1 MDAQDITQL
10 LQGSQLGSRLQRQ
23 VQIYT
28 EDDEE
33 AYVDDADDST
43 EDPDYIVNDSNYDI
57 NYDSDYSDA
66 STDLEDE
73 LADLITDQDKPTEMT
88 FLQDLLKSLCELNR
102 GRINWADMDVD
113 DLVNTYLKKPPECMK
128 MVVDEL
134 NLIGNLIQTYTGI
147 KIFNV
152 SDLKPV
158 KINKII
164 TSLQTST
171 QELLVTSRRKHKV
184 KTLQQVARAE
194 LMNPTYPK
202 VYLQIVIANSLFDL
216 ALTNWL
222 NERPVAMNINV
233 DADDEGDYFE
243 HICHSAPE
251 FSVRR
256 QQCEFRCINPGHTLA
271 NMRSQ
276 ISRYGYEFC
285 SKAAF
290 VRVSITNHKVMPKS
304 ILEDRLNR
312 QSIPF
317 AKRFFSLDVQEELHK
332 NGDNREADFVCLVRN
347 WFKACDE

>member
-1 MDAQDITQL
+1 MCHEKCQPQAGPAGLDAQDITQL

-23 VQIYT
+23 VQIDT

-33 AYVDDADDST
+33 ADIDDTDVDDST
-43 EDPDYIVNDSNYDI
+43 EDPDYIANDSNYDI
-57 NYDSDYSDA
+57 NYDSDNSDA
-66 STDLEDE
+66 STNLEDK

-88 FLQDLLKSLCELNR
+88 FLQDLLKSLRELIR
-102 GRINWADMDVD
+102 GRINWAEMDVD

-152 SDLKPV
+152 SDLKLV

-184 KTLQQVARAE
+184 KTLQLVARAA

-202 VYLQIVIANSLFDL
+202 VYLQIVIAKSLFDL
-216 ALTNWL
+216 AVMNWL
-222 NERPVAMNINV
+222 NERPVTMNINV
-233 DADDEGDYFE
+233 DADDEGNYFE

-251 FSVRR
+251 FSVHR
-256 QQCEFRCINPGHTLA
+256 QQHEFRCINPGHMLA

-276 ISRYGYEFC
+276 ISHYGYEFC
-285 SKAAF
+285 SKAAI
-290 VRVSITNHKVMPKS
+290 VRASITNHKVLPKS
-304 ILEDRLNR
+304 ILKDRLDC
-312 QSIPF
+312 QSI
-317 AKRFFSLDVQEELHK
+317 
-332 NGDNREADFVCLVRN
+332 
-347 WFKACDE
+347 